1 MKMISENKSFKLE
14 VVQDENPESPRDWD
28 NLGKMICWNKR
39 YNLLGDNHD
48 FSNIESFNQF
58 IKENKCFVMP
68 IFMYDHSGISLS
80 LSRES
85 PYNDIWDAGQLG
97 FIYVT
102 YEDIKKEY
110 KVKSISKKILE
121 KVKEVFKNEIEV
133 YNKYLN
139 GEVYGFILSKK
150 IKCKCCQN
158 VEYKHIDSCWGF
170 YDIKDIKDNL
180 DKKYI
185 KLFEGLK

>member
-1 MKMISENKSFKLE
+1 MISENKNFKLE

-28 NLGKMICWNKR
+28 NLGKMICFHKR
-39 YNLLGDNHD
+39 YNLGDKHD
-48 FSNIESFNQF
+48 FNIKSFNQF

-68 IFMYDHSGISLS
+68 ILMYEHSGISLS
-80 LSRES
+80 LSHEY
-85 PYNDIWDAGQLG
+85 PFNDRWDAGQLG

-110 KVKSISKKILE
+110 KIKSISKKTLE
-121 KVKEVFKNEIEV
+121 KVKDMFKNEIEV

-139 GEVYGFILSKK
+139 GEVYMFNLSKK

-158 VEYKHIDSCWGF
+158 VEYKLIDGCCGF
-170 YDIKDIKDNL
+170 YDIDDIKCQL

>member
-1 MKMISENKSFKLE
+1 MISENKNFKLE
-14 VVQDENPESPRDWD
+14 IIQDKEPASPREWD
-28 NLGKMICWNKR
+28 NLGKMVCWHKR
-39 YNLLGDNHD
+39 YNLGDKND
-48 FSNIESFNQF
+48 FTIESFNQY

-68 IFMYDHSGISLS
+68 ILIYEHSGISLS
-80 LSRES
+80 LSNEY
-85 PYNDIWDAGQLG
+85 PFNDRWDAGQLG

-121 KVKEVFKNEIEV
+121 KVKTIFKSEIET

-139 GEVYGFILSKK
+139 GEVYAFILSKK

-158 VEYKHIDSCWGF
+158 VEYKPFDSCFGF
-170 YDIKDIKDNL
+170 YNIDDIKSHL
-180 DKKYI
+180 DKKHI